1 MIGYWFVFFKMQERV
16 FLFVPTHETY
26 WTNFEQYD
34 WLFAWT
40 AGSKLVTVLFK
51 VYFDQTSFD
60 VYLIDWERPKPVTS
74 EVIVAGGSKQKER
87 RSRDKLDVNAWRSLF
102 LVNELNELQNYKIIS
117 SNVTLFVYGLL
128 MEGVGLR
135 YWTD

>member
-34 WLFAWT
+34 WLFAWV

-102 LVNELNELQNYKIIS
+102 LVNELNEL
-117 SNVTLFVYGLL
+117 
-128 MEGVGLR
+128 
-135 YWTD
+135 